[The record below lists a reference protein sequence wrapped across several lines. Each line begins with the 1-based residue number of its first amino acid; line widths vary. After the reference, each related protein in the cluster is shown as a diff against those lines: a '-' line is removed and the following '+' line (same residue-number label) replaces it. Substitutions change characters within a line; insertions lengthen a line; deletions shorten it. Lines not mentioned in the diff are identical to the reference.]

1 MYNMYKK
8 NNSNRN
14 ETKII
19 YFSVAAAALSLLA
32 ANPKTVKADTSIP
45 ISIQTKDYEATKSY
59 STTKKLERIDAQKD
73 LQARDSSLNTS
84 ANSQKDLQ
92 ARDSSLNTSA
102 SSQKD
107 LQARDSSL
115 NTSASS
121 QKDLQARD
129 SNSDTQTYKWGD
141 LDVTYKDKII
151 TVPGTNSTDKVV
163 HLGSIADID
172 GINKDDIQEVRFT
185 DHLKI
190 DSGYNMFKG
199 LTNLTKITGLE
210 NLDTSAVKDMRYM
223 FANCGKLTNL
233 DLSSF
238 DTANTSW
245 GVEGMFQDCKNLQS
259 IKLSPKFT
267 IANANSMKF
276 MFDGCSSLTAL
287 DLSKFDTSN
296 VTNMTSTFRDCSS
309 LTKLDLSSFDT
320 SKVNDMMG
328 MFNNCSNLKE
338 LDLRSFIID
347 PNIDKGY
354 MLDGLAKLNTLKL
367 GKSTYINDT
376 HLNTS
381 GTWVNIGN
389 GKEDAPQANNKYLSE
404 DLIAHADD
412 ILGDTYI
419 RPGSPITVSYLDT
432 SKRSL
437 APDISLKG
445 KIGDDYKVTA
455 KTIPGYIVKEVPDNA
470 TGVFTDQQ
478 QNVKFIYSVDP
489 ESTSTTTP
497 IKAADVTVSYQDE
510 NGNQIAPETIL
521 QGNVGDGY
529 TTGTVEIPDY
539 TLKVRP
545 ENATGFFST
554 EPQSVT
560 YIYARNNAIPEEND
574 QNSPTNSSSNNPSQ
588 KGTSQTNESQNKH
601 RLNKNGVTENYTIF
615 KSSDRDSDS
624 TNPVLITHNDQEEE
638 LPQTGT
644 NERSQIIE
652 LLLGFLSV
660 ICSLLPHYFSKK
672 KKG

>member
-1 MYNMYKK
+1 MNSKMSQKK
-8 NNSNRN
+8 KPMR
-14 ETKII
+14 TKTATMF
-19 YFSVAAAALSLLA
+19 FSVATAILSSLTVSSI
-32 ANPKTVKADTSIP
+32 TVKADPSLPSPAQIKNKQISNTSYANSKL
-45 ISIQTKDYEATKSY
+45 ISKEQPNPQKQLQPKIAESTAPSAANFKWGNLDVSY
-59 STTKKLERIDAQKD
+59 S
-73 LQARDSSLNTS
+73 NH
-84 ANSQKDLQ
+84 
-92 ARDSSLNTSA
+92 
-102 SSQKD
+102 
-107 LQARDSSL
+107 
-115 NTSASS
+115 
-121 QKDLQARD
+121 
-129 SNSDTQTYKWGD
+129 
-141 LDVTYKDKII
+141 VI
-151 TVPGTNSTDKVV
+151 TVPS
-163 HLGSIADID
+163 GSVGQPDSLAHIN
-172 GINKDDIQEVRFT
+172 GINSDDVQEVKFT
-185 DHLKI
+185 GQLKI
-190 DSGYNMFKG
+190 GSASEMFKD

-210 NLDTSAVKDMRYM
+210 NLDTSATSDMRYM
-223 FANCGKLTNL
+223 FANCQNLTSIDGIDNLQTTKVTNMSFMFAGCSKLASL

-238 DTANTSW
+238 NTANTSY
-245 GVEGMFQDCKNLQS
+245 VESMFQDCENLQN
-259 IKLSPKFT
+259 IKFSPDFT
-267 IANANSMKF
+267 IAKVDDISR
-276 MFDGCSSLTAL
+276 MFSGCSSLTAL
-287 DLSKFDTSN
+287 DLSMFNTSQ
-296 VTNMTSTFRDCSS
+296 VKKMIWTFKDCSS

-320 SKVNDMMG
+320 SNVIDMNG

-354 MLDGLAKLNTLKL
+354 MLDGLTKLNTLKL
-367 GKSTYINDT
+367 GKNTYINDT

-432 SKRSL
+432 SKRPL

-478 QNVKFIYSVDP
+478 QNVKFIYSVDL

-529 TTGTVEIPDY
+529 TTGAKAIPGY

-545 ENATGFFST
+545 ENATSFFGT
-554 EPQSVT
+554 APQSVT

-601 RLNKNGVTENYTIF
+601 KPRTNGVTENYTIF
-615 KSSDRDSDS
+615 KSANNDSDP
-624 TNPVLITHNDQEEE
+624 TNPVLITNNGQEEE

-660 ICSLLPHYFSKK
+660 ICSLLASCFSKN

>member
-1 MYNMYKK
+1 MNSKMSQKK
-8 NNSNRN
+8 KPMQ
-14 ETKII
+14 TKTATMF
-19 YFSVAAAALSLLA
+19 FSIATAILSSLTVSSI
-32 ANPKTVKADTSIP
+32 TVKADPSLPSPAQIKNKQ
-45 ISIQTKDYEATKSY
+45 ISNTNYANSKLISKEQPNPQKQLQPKIAESTAPSAANFKWGNLDVSY
-59 STTKKLERIDAQKD
+59 SNHVITIPSGSVDQPR
-73 LQARDSSLNTS
+73 SLALIN
-84 ANSQKDLQ
+84 
-92 ARDSSLNTSA
+92 
-102 SSQKD
+102 
-107 LQARDSSL
+107 
-115 NTSASS
+115 
-121 QKDLQARD
+121 
-129 SNSDTQTYKWGD
+129 
-141 LDVTYKDKII
+141 
-151 TVPGTNSTDKVV
+151 
-163 HLGSIADID
+163 
-172 GINKDDIQEVRFT
+172 GINSGDVQEVRFAGS
-185 DHLKI
+185 LKVN
-190 DSGYNMFKG
+190 SASEMFKD

-210 NLDTSAVKDMRYM
+210 NVDTSATSDMRYM
-223 FANCGKLTNL
+223 FANCPNLTSIAGIANLQTPKVTNMSFMFAGCSKLASL

-238 DTANTSW
+238 NTANTRY
-245 GVEGMFQDCKNLQS
+245 VESMFQDCENLQS
-259 IKLSPKFT
+259 IKLSPNFT
-267 IANANSMKF
+267 IAKVDDISR
-276 MFDGCSSLTAL
+276 MFSGCSSLTAL
-287 DLSKFDTSN
+287 DLSMFNTSQ
-296 VTNMTSTFRDCSS
+296 VKKMIWTFKDCSS
-309 LTKLDLSSFDT
+309 LTKLDLTSFDT
-320 SKVNDMMG
+320 SNVIDMNG
-328 MFNNCSNLKE
+328 MFNNCSSLKE
-338 LDLRSFIID
+338 LDLRSFVID

-432 SKRSL
+432 NKRSL
-437 APDISLKG
+437 TPDISLKG
-445 KIGDDYKVTA
+445 KIGDDYKVTP

-529 TTGTVEIPDY
+529 TTGAKAIPGY

-545 ENATGFFST
+545 ENATSFFGT
-554 EPQSVT
+554 APQSVT
-560 YIYARNNAIPEEND
+560 YFYARNNAIPEEND

-588 KGTSQTNESQNKH
+588 KGASQTNESQNKH

-615 KSSDRDSDS
+615 KSSDSDSDS
-624 TNPVLITHNDQEEE
+624 TNPVLITNNGQEEE

-660 ICSLLPHYFSKK
+660 ICSLLASCFSKN

>member
-1 MYNMYKK
+1 MSQKK
-8 NNSNRN
+8 KPMR
-14 ETKII
+14 TKTATMF
-19 YFSVAAAALSLLA
+19 FSVATAILSSLTVSSI
-32 ANPKTVKADTSIP
+32 TVKADPSLPSPAQIKNKQISNTSYANSKL
-45 ISIQTKDYEATKSY
+45 ISKEQPNPQKQLQPKIAESTAPSAANFKWGNLDVSY
-59 STTKKLERIDAQKD
+59 S
-73 LQARDSSLNTS
+73 NH
-84 ANSQKDLQ
+84 
-92 ARDSSLNTSA
+92 
-102 SSQKD
+102 
-107 LQARDSSL
+107 
-115 NTSASS
+115 
-121 QKDLQARD
+121 
-129 SNSDTQTYKWGD
+129 
-141 LDVTYKDKII
+141 VI
-151 TVPGTNSTDKVV
+151 TVPS
-163 HLGSIADID
+163 GSVGQPDSLAHIN
-172 GINKDDIQEVRFT
+172 GINSDDVQEVKFT
-185 DHLKI
+185 GQLKI
-190 DSGYNMFKG
+190 GSASEMFKD

-210 NLDTSAVKDMRYM
+210 NLDTSATSDMRYM
-223 FANCGKLTNL
+223 FANCQNLTSIDGIDNLQTTKVTNMSFMFAGCSKLASL

-238 DTANTSW
+238 NTANTSY
-245 GVEGMFQDCKNLQS
+245 VESMFQDCENLQN
-259 IKLSPKFT
+259 IKFSPDFT
-267 IANANSMKF
+267 IAKVDDISR
-276 MFDGCSSLTAL
+276 MFSGCSSLTAL
-287 DLSKFDTSN
+287 DLSMFNTSQ
-296 VTNMTSTFRDCSS
+296 VKKMIWTFKDCSS

-320 SKVNDMMG
+320 SNVIDMNG

-354 MLDGLAKLNTLKL
+354 MLDGLTKLNTLKL
-367 GKSTYINDT
+367 GKNTYINDT

-432 SKRSL
+432 SKRPL

-478 QNVKFIYSVDP
+478 QNVKFIYSVDL

-529 TTGTVEIPDY
+529 TTGAKAIPGY

-545 ENATGFFST
+545 ENATSFFGT
-554 EPQSVT
+554 APQSVT

-601 RLNKNGVTENYTIF
+601 KPRTNGVTENYTIF
-615 KSSDRDSDS
+615 KSANNDSDP
-624 TNPVLITHNDQEEE
+624 TNPVLITNNGQEEE

-660 ICSLLPHYFSKK
+660 ICSLLASCFSKN

>member
-1 MYNMYKK
+1 MNSKMSQKK
-8 NNSNRN
+8 KPMR
-14 ETKII
+14 TKTATMF
-19 YFSVAAAALSLLA
+19 FSVATAILSSLTVSSI
-32 ANPKTVKADTSIP
+32 TVKADPSLPSPAQIKNKQISNTSYANSKL
-45 ISIQTKDYEATKSY
+45 ISKEQPNPQKQLQPKIAESTAPSAANFKWGNLDVSY
-59 STTKKLERIDAQKD
+59 S
-73 LQARDSSLNTS
+73 NH
-84 ANSQKDLQ
+84 
-92 ARDSSLNTSA
+92 
-102 SSQKD
+102 
-107 LQARDSSL
+107 
-115 NTSASS
+115 
-121 QKDLQARD
+121 
-129 SNSDTQTYKWGD
+129 
-141 LDVTYKDKII
+141 VI
-151 TVPGTNSTDKVV
+151 TVPS
-163 HLGSIADID
+163 GSVGQPDSLAHIN
-172 GINKDDIQEVRFT
+172 GINSDDVQEVKFT
-185 DHLKI
+185 GQLKI
-190 DSGYNMFKG
+190 GSASEMFKD

-210 NLDTSAVKDMRYM
+210 NLDTSATSDMRYM
-223 FANCGKLTNL
+223 FANCQNLTSIDGIDNLQTTKVTNMSFMFAGCSKLASL

-238 DTANTSW
+238 NTANTSY
-245 GVEGMFQDCKNLQS
+245 VESMFQDCENLQN
-259 IKLSPKFT
+259 IKFSPDFT
-267 IANANSMKF
+267 IANASSMKF
-276 MFDGCSSLTAL
+276 MFSGCSSLTAL
-287 DLSKFDTSN
+287 DLSKFNTSQ
-296 VTNMTSTFRDCSS
+296 VKKMIWTFKDCSS

-320 SKVNDMMG
+320 SNVIDMNG
-328 MFNNCSNLKE
+328 MFNNCSSLKE
-338 LDLRSFIID
+338 LDLRSFVID

-419 RPGSPITVSYLDT
+419 RPGIPITVSYLDT

-437 APDISLKG
+437 TPDISLKG
-445 KIGDDYKVTA
+445 KIGADYKVTA
-455 KTIPGYIVKEVPDNA
+455 KTIPGYIIKEVPDNA
-470 TGVFTDQQ
+470 TGGFTDQQ

-529 TTGTVEIPDY
+529 TTGAKAIPGY
-539 TLKVRP
+539 TLKIRP
-545 ENATGFFST
+545 ENATSFFGT
-554 EPQSVT
+554 APQSVT

-601 RLNKNGVTENYTIF
+601 KPRTNGVTENYTIF
-615 KSSDRDSDS
+615 KSANNDSDP

-644 NERSQIIE
+644 IEHSQIVM
-652 LLLGFLSV
+652 LLLGLLSL
-660 ICSLLPHYFSKK
+660 ISSLLPHYFSKK

>member
-1 MYNMYKK
+1 MNSKMSQKK
-8 NNSNRN
+8 KPMR
-14 ETKII
+14 TKTATMF
-19 YFSVAAAALSLLA
+19 FSVATAILSSLTVSSI
-32 ANPKTVKADTSIP
+32 TVKADPSLPSPAQIKNKQ
-45 ISIQTKDYEATKSY
+45 ISNTNYANSKLISKEQPNPQKQLQPKIAESTAPSAANFKWGNLDVSY
-59 STTKKLERIDAQKD
+59 S
-73 LQARDSSLNTS
+73 NH
-84 ANSQKDLQ
+84 
-92 ARDSSLNTSA
+92 
-102 SSQKD
+102 
-107 LQARDSSL
+107 
-115 NTSASS
+115 
-121 QKDLQARD
+121 
-129 SNSDTQTYKWGD
+129 
-141 LDVTYKDKII
+141 VI
-151 TVPGTNSTDKVV
+151 TVPS
-163 HLGSIADID
+163 GSVGQPDSLAHIN
-172 GINKDDIQEVRFT
+172 GINSDDVQEVKFT
-185 DHLKI
+185 GQLKI
-190 DSGYNMFKG
+190 GSASEMFKD

-210 NLDTSAVKDMRYM
+210 NLDTSATSDMRYM
-223 FANCGKLTNL
+223 FANCPNLTSIDGIDNLQTTKVTNMSFMFAGCSKLASL

-238 DTANTSW
+238 NTANTSY
-245 GVEGMFQDCKNLQS
+245 VESMFQDCENLQN
-259 IKLSPKFT
+259 IKFSPDFT
-267 IANANSMKF
+267 IAKVDDISR
-276 MFDGCSSLTAL
+276 MFSGCSSLTAL
-287 DLSKFDTSN
+287 DLSMFNTSQ
-296 VTNMTSTFRDCSS
+296 VKKMIWTFKDCSS

-320 SKVNDMMG
+320 SNVIDMNG

-354 MLDGLAKLNTLKL
+354 MLDGLTKLNTLKL
-367 GKSTYINDT
+367 GKNTYINDT

-432 SKRSL
+432 SKRPL

-478 QNVKFIYSVDP
+478 QNVKFIYSVDL

-529 TTGTVEIPDY
+529 TTGAKAIPGY

-545 ENATGFFST
+545 ENATSFFGT
-554 EPQSVT
+554 APQSVT

>member
-1 MYNMYKK
+1 MNSKMSQKK
-8 NNSNRN
+8 KPMR
-14 ETKII
+14 TKTATMF
-19 YFSVAAAALSLLA
+19 FSVATAILSSLTVSSI
-32 ANPKTVKADTSIP
+32 TVKADPSLPSPAQIKNK
-45 ISIQTKDYEATKSY
+45 QTNNTNYANSKLRSKKQPNSQRQLQPKIAESTPPSATKFKWGNLDVSY
-59 STTKKLERIDAQKD
+59 S
-73 LQARDSSLNTS
+73 NH
-84 ANSQKDLQ
+84 
-92 ARDSSLNTSA
+92 
-102 SSQKD
+102 
-107 LQARDSSL
+107 
-115 NTSASS
+115 
-121 QKDLQARD
+121 
-129 SNSDTQTYKWGD
+129 
-141 LDVTYKDKII
+141 VI
-151 TVPGTNSTDKVV
+151 TVPSGCVGQPDSLAHIN
-163 HLGSIADID
+163 
-172 GINKDDIQEVRFT
+172 GINSDDIQEVKFT
-185 DHLKI
+185 GQLKI
-190 DSGYNMFKG
+190 GSASEMFKD

-210 NLDTSAVKDMRYM
+210 NLDTSATSDMRYM
-223 FANCGKLTNL
+223 FANCQNLTSIDGIDNLQTTKVTNMSFMFAGCSKLASL

-238 DTANTSW
+238 NTANTSY
-245 GVEGMFQDCKNLQS
+245 VESMFQDCENLQN
-259 IKLSPKFT
+259 IKFSPDFT
-267 IANANSMKF
+267 IAKVDDISR
-276 MFDGCSSLTAL
+276 MFSGCSSLTAL
-287 DLSKFDTSN
+287 DLSMFNTSQ
-296 VTNMTSTFRDCSS
+296 VKKMIWTFKDCSS

-320 SKVNDMMG
+320 SNVIDMNG

-354 MLDGLAKLNTLKL
+354 MLDGLTKLNTLKL
-367 GKSTYINDT
+367 GKNTYINDT

-404 DLIAHADD
+404 DLITHAHD

-419 RPGSPITVSYLDT
+419 RPGNPITVSYLNT
-432 SKRSL
+432 NKRAL
-437 APDISLKG
+437 ATEISLKG
-445 KIGDDYKVTA
+445 KIGTNYNVTA
-455 KTIPGYIVKEVPDNA
+455 KTIPGYIVKEIPDNA
-470 TGVFTDQQ
+470 TGVFTDQP
-478 QNVKFIYSVDP
+478 QNVEFIYSVDP

-529 TTGTVEIPDY
+529 TTGAKAIPGY

-545 ENATGFFST
+545 ENATSFFGT
-554 EPQSVT
+554 APQSVT
-560 YIYARNNAIPEEND
+560 YFYARNNAIPEEND

-588 KGTSQTNESQNKH
+588 KGASQTNESQNKH

-615 KSSDRDSDS
+615 KSSDSDSDS
-624 TNPVLITHNDQEEE
+624 TNPVLITNNGQEEE

-660 ICSLLPHYFSKK
+660 ICSLLASCFSKN

>member
-1 MYNMYKK
+1 MSQKK
-8 NNSNRN
+8 KSMR
-14 ETKII
+14 TKTATMF
-19 YFSVAAAALSLLA
+19 FSVATAILSSLTVSSI
-32 ANPKTVKADTSIP
+32 TVKADPSLPSPAQIKNKQ
-45 ISIQTKDYEATKSY
+45 ISNTNYANSKLISKEQPNPQKQLQPKIAESTAPSAANFKWGNLDVSY
-59 STTKKLERIDAQKD
+59 SNHVITIPSGSVGQP
-73 LQARDSSLNTS
+73 DSLAHISGI
-84 ANSQKDLQ
+84 NSDDVQEVKFTGQLKIG
-92 ARDSSLNTSA
+92 SA
-102 SSQKD
+102 S
-107 LQARDSSL
+107 
-115 NTSASS
+115 
-121 QKDLQARD
+121 
-129 SNSDTQTYKWGD
+129 
-141 LDVTYKDKII
+141 
-151 TVPGTNSTDKVV
+151 
-163 HLGSIADID
+163 
-172 GINKDDIQEVRFT
+172 E
-185 DHLKI
+185 
-190 DSGYNMFKG
+190 MFKD

-210 NLDTSAVKDMRYM
+210 NLDTSATSDMRYM
-223 FANCGKLTNL
+223 FADCKNLTSIDGIDNLQTTKVTNMSFMFAGCSKLASL

-238 DTANTSW
+238 NTANTSY
-245 GVEGMFQDCKNLQS
+245 VESMFQDCENLQN
-259 IKLSPKFT
+259 IKFSPDFT
-267 IANANSMKF
+267 IAKVDDISR
-276 MFDGCSSLTAL
+276 MFSGCSSLTAL
-287 DLSKFDTSN
+287 DLSMFNTSQ
-296 VTNMTSTFRDCSS
+296 VKKMIWTFKDCSS

-320 SKVNDMMG
+320 SNVIDMNG

-354 MLDGLAKLNTLKL
+354 MLDGLTKLNTLKL
-367 GKSTYINDT
+367 GKNTYINDT

-404 DLIAHADD
+404 DLIAHARD

-432 SKRSL
+432 SKRPL

-478 QNVKFIYSVDP
+478 QNVKFIYSVDL

-521 QGNVGDGY
+521 QGKVGDGY
-529 TTGTVEIPDY
+529 TTGAKAIPGY

-545 ENATGFFST
+545 ENATSFFGT
-554 EPQSVT
+554 APQSVT

-601 RLNKNGVTENYTIF
+601 RLNKNGVTDNYTIF
-615 KSSDRDSDS
+615 KSSDSDSDS
-624 TNPVLITHNDQEEE
+624 TNPVLITNNGQEEE

-660 ICSLLPHYFSKK
+660 ICSLLASCFSKN

>member
-1 MYNMYKK
+1 MSQKK
-8 NNSNRN
+8 KPMR
-14 ETKII
+14 TKTATMF
-19 YFSVAAAALSLLA
+19 FSVATAILSSLTVSSI
-32 ANPKTVKADTSIP
+32 TVKADPSLPSPAQIKNKQ
-45 ISIQTKDYEATKSY
+45 ISNTNYANSKLISKEQPNPQKQLQPKIAESTAPSAANFKWGNLDVSY
-59 STTKKLERIDAQKD
+59 S
-73 LQARDSSLNTS
+73 NH
-84 ANSQKDLQ
+84 
-92 ARDSSLNTSA
+92 
-102 SSQKD
+102 
-107 LQARDSSL
+107 
-115 NTSASS
+115 
-121 QKDLQARD
+121 
-129 SNSDTQTYKWGD
+129 
-141 LDVTYKDKII
+141 VI
-151 TVPGTNSTDKVV
+151 TVPS
-163 HLGSIADID
+163 GSVDQPDSLAHIN
-172 GINKDDIQEVRFT
+172 GINSDDVQEVKFT
-185 DHLKI
+185 GQLKI
-190 DSGYNMFKG
+190 GSASEMFKD

-210 NLDTSAVKDMRYM
+210 NLDTSATSDMRYM
-223 FANCGKLTNL
+223 FANCQNLTSIDGIDNLQTTKVNNMSFMFAGCSKLASL

-238 DTANTSW
+238 NTANTSY
-245 GVEGMFQDCKNLQS
+245 VESMFQDCENLQN
-259 IKLSPKFT
+259 IKFSPDFT
-267 IANANSMKF
+267 IAKVDDISR
-276 MFDGCSSLTAL
+276 MFSGCSSLTAL
-287 DLSKFDTSN
+287 DLSKFNTSQ
-296 VTNMTSTFRDCSS
+296 VKKMIWTFKDCSS

-320 SKVNDMMG
+320 SNVIDMNG

-354 MLDGLAKLNTLKL
+354 MLDGLTKLNTLKL
-367 GKSTYINDT
+367 GKNTYINDT

-432 SKRSL
+432 SKRPL

-529 TTGTVEIPDY
+529 TTGAKAIPGY

-545 ENATGFFST
+545 ENATSFFGT
-554 EPQSVT
+554 APQSVT

>member
-1 MYNMYKK
+1 MSQKK
-8 NNSNRN
+8 KPMR
-14 ETKII
+14 TKTATMF
-19 YFSVAAAALSLLA
+19 FSVATAILSSLTVSSI
-32 ANPKTVKADTSIP
+32 TVKADPSLPSPAQIKNKQ
-45 ISIQTKDYEATKSY
+45 ISNTNYANSKLISKEQPNPQKQLQPKIAESTAPSAANFKWGNLDVSY
-59 STTKKLERIDAQKD
+59 S
-73 LQARDSSLNTS
+73 NH
-84 ANSQKDLQ
+84 
-92 ARDSSLNTSA
+92 
-102 SSQKD
+102 
-107 LQARDSSL
+107 
-115 NTSASS
+115 
-121 QKDLQARD
+121 
-129 SNSDTQTYKWGD
+129 
-141 LDVTYKDKII
+141 VI
-151 TVPGTNSTDKVV
+151 TVPS
-163 HLGSIADID
+163 GSVDQPDSLAHIN
-172 GINKDDIQEVRFT
+172 GINSDDVQEVKFT
-185 DHLKI
+185 GQLKI
-190 DSGYNMFKG
+190 GSASEMFKD

-210 NLDTSAVKDMRYM
+210 NLDTSATSDMRYM
-223 FANCGKLTNL
+223 FANCQNLTSIDGIDNLQTTKVTNMSFMFAGCSKLASL

-238 DTANTSW
+238 NTANTSY
-245 GVEGMFQDCKNLQS
+245 VESMFQDCENLQN
-259 IKLSPKFT
+259 IKFSPDFT
-267 IANANSMKF
+267 IAKVDDISR
-276 MFDGCSSLTAL
+276 MFSGCSSLTAL
-287 DLSKFDTSN
+287 DLSKFNTSQ
-296 VTNMTSTFRDCSS
+296 VKKMIWTFKDCSS

-320 SKVNDMMG
+320 SNVIDMNG

-381 GTWVNIGN
+381 GTWVNIVN

-432 SKRSL
+432 SKRPL

-529 TTGTVEIPDY
+529 TTGAKAIPGY

-545 ENATGFFST
+545 ENATSFFGT
-554 EPQSVT
+554 APQSVT

>member
-1 MYNMYKK
+1 MSQKK
-8 NNSNRN
+8 KPMQ
-14 ETKII
+14 TKTATMF
-19 YFSVAAAALSLLA
+19 FSIATAILSSLTVSSI
-32 ANPKTVKADTSIP
+32 TVKADPSLPSPAQIKNKQ
-45 ISIQTKDYEATKSY
+45 ISNTNYANSKLISKEQPNPQKQLQPKIAESTAPSAANFKWGNLDVSY
-59 STTKKLERIDAQKD
+59 SNHVITIPSGSVDQPG
-73 LQARDSSLNTS
+73 SLAHIN
-84 ANSQKDLQ
+84 
-92 ARDSSLNTSA
+92 
-102 SSQKD
+102 
-107 LQARDSSL
+107 
-115 NTSASS
+115 
-121 QKDLQARD
+121 
-129 SNSDTQTYKWGD
+129 
-141 LDVTYKDKII
+141 
-151 TVPGTNSTDKVV
+151 
-163 HLGSIADID
+163 
-172 GINKDDIQEVRFT
+172 GINSDDIQEVKFT
-185 DHLKI
+185 GQLKI
-190 DSGYNMFKG
+190 GSTSEMFKD

-210 NLDTSAVKDMRYM
+210 NLDTSATSDMRYM
-223 FANCGKLTNL
+223 FANCQNLTSIDGIGNLQTPKVTNMSFMFAGCSKLASL

-238 DTANTSW
+238 NTANTSY
-245 GVEGMFQDCKNLQS
+245 VENMFQDCENLQS
-259 IKLSPKFT
+259 IKFSPDFT
-267 IANANSMKF
+267 ITKVDDINR
-276 MFDGCSSLTAL
+276 MFSGCSSLTAL
-287 DLSKFDTSN
+287 DLSKFNTSQ
-296 VTNMTSTFRDCSS
+296 VKKMIWTFKDCSS

-320 SKVNDMMG
+320 SNVIDMNG
-328 MFNNCSNLKE
+328 MFNNCSSLKE
-338 LDLRSFIID
+338 LDLRSFVID

-354 MLDGLAKLNTLKL
+354 MLDELAKLNTLKL

-455 KTIPGYIVKEVPDNA
+455 KTIPGYTVKEVPDNA

-478 QNVKFIYSVDP
+478 QNVKFIYSADP

-497 IKAADVTVSYQDE
+497 IKAAEVTVSYQDE
-510 NGNQIAPETIL
+510 DGNQIAPETIL

-529 TTGTVEIPDY
+529 TTGAKAVPGY

-545 ENATGFFST
+545 ENATSFFGT
-554 EPQSVT
+554 APQSVT
-560 YIYARNNAIPEEND
+560 YIYAQNNAIPEEND

-601 RLNKNGVTENYTIF
+601 KSRTNGVTENYTIF
-615 KSSDRDSDS
+615 KSSDSDSDS
-624 TNPVLITHNDQEEE
+624 TNPLLITNNGQEEE

-660 ICSLLPHYFSKK
+660 ICSLLASCFSKN